1 MNDTFDP
8 NTNDTDNHNAD
19 PVSTEQNLNGAQ
31 ILAMMLQGFNGTPY
45 HRHIGLK
52 FNHDAQSGLQAHFEK
67 KPELMGN
74 VARDMVH
81 GGLISA
87 IFDALGGVICSI
99 ELIEKYKHFDQKQ
112 GLRKLNRLCTV
123 SLNLNYYAP
132 ARAESF
138 IAKGKVIYQGSSI
151 FHIAMEM
158 HDNTGKLIASANG
171 SYMY

>member
-1 MNDTFDP
+1 METGAVEK
-8 NTNDTDNHNAD
+8 T
-19 PVSTEQNLNGAQ
+19 LNSEQ
-31 ILAMMLQGFNGTPY
+31 ILALMLNGFNATPY
-45 HRHIGLK
+45 HRHIGLL
-52 FNHDAQSGLQAHFEK
+52 FRHDEKNGLHAHFEK

-74 VARDMVH
+74 MARDMVH

-87 IFDALGGVICSI
+87 VFDALGGVICSI
-99 ELIEKYKHFDQKQ
+99 ELIEKYKHFEQKQ

-132 ARAESF
+132 AKADSF

-158 HDNTGKLIASANG
+158 HDNSGKLIASANG